1 MDHHNNFVSPYK
13 ADEHDTEWRVV
24 AGQLA
29 NVTGNRRPIIEAAR
43 GDIAPRINADGT
55 TPAERATAFNIS
67 AIPVLLVIAMS
78 IAGMVILAFTDKEA
92 LGWFLAGTGSLGII
106 ALSYLFKT
114 QENNSPGGV
123 EHGWIRKAMR
133 DSDNDL
139 EARLAAIEADKEV
152 RLAALREYS
161 AIVKGGASGT
171 LPRVDRQAPRLPG

>member
-13 ADEHDTEWRVV
+13 ADEHDTEWRVI

-29 NVTGNRRPIIEAAR
+29 NVTGNHQPIIEAAR

-78 IAGMVILAFTDKEA
+78 IAGLVTLAFTDKEI
-92 LGWFLAGTGSLGII
+92 LGWFLSGTGGLGII
-106 ALSYLFKT
+106 ALSWLYWS

-161 AIVKGGASGT
+161 DIVKGGANGQIPGTDQQTRRLSG
-171 LPRVDRQAPRLPG
+171 